1 MIAPRDGERCDRCQ
15 RHVAARYEL
24 LGGHIC
30 NACYSRLRRHPGTCP
45 GCNATRVLAFLDDTG
60 QTICAGCAG
69 QPGRFGC
76 KRCGSEE
83 LLTGSHCG
91 RCRLDERLQD
101 LLADDDGA
109 IRPPFDA
116 LHIYLTSAEL
126 DPRSV
131 VRWLRQE
138 PISHALSDMS
148 KGKLELSHN
157 ALLSLSPSRRVTYLR
172 RILVES
178 GVLPPV
184 DLLLSNLGAFVHEF
198 AEVLPPAH
206 GSLIRQYY
214 RWHILPTVQRRA
226 GGNALSRGSYDARRS
241 ELRKI
246 AAFLSWLEQRG
257 TTLEALEQR
266 TIDRYT
272 VEDTSPEIVHPFL
285 RWAMKRGTAPAVR
298 IDRRSH
304 PPAPSLQDEDEIWAL
319 TDRLLTDTS
328 IELPIRIIG
337 LFVLLYAQQVVRVA
351 RLTRE
356 QVAADEDAVAV
367 RFATTPV
374 VLPRPLAN
382 LVIEHLATPPRRGFA
397 NGESEWVFE
406 GLHPGQP
413 ITPAYVLHCFRAIG
427 LPALTARSTR
437 LDLLAQALSAS
448 VVADTLGVNT
458 ITASQRRGKAG
469 GTWSEY
475 PTLRAE

>member
-1 MIAPRDGERCDRCQ
+1 MIAPRNGEQCDRCH
-15 RHVAARYEL
+15 RHVAARYQL

-30 NACYSRLRRHPGTCP
+30 NACYSHLRRHPDTCP
-45 GCNATRVLAFLDDTG
+45 RCDSTRILAFLDESG
-60 QTICAGCAG
+60 RTICAGCAG
-69 QPGRFGC
+69 QPDRFGC

-101 LLADDDGA
+101 LLADDVGV

-131 VRWLRQE
+131 VRWLRRD
-138 PISHALSDMS
+138 PISQTLRDLAT
-148 KGKLELSHN
+148 GRLELAHS
-157 ALLSLSPSRRVTYLR
+157 ALHFLAPSRRVNYLR

-178 GVLPPV
+178 GVLPSV

-198 AEVLPPAH
+198 AGALPPAH

-226 GGNALSRGSYDARRS
+226 GGRAVSRGSYDARRS
-241 ELRKI
+241 ELRRI

-257 TTLEALEQR
+257 ATLEALDQR
-266 TIDRYT
+266 TIDHYT

-304 PPAPSLQDEDEIWAL
+304 PPVSSLQDEEEIWAL
-319 TDRLLTDTS
+319 TERLLTDTS
-328 IELPIRIIG
+328 IELTIRIIG
-337 LFVLLYAQQVVRVA
+337 LFVLLFAQQVVRVA
-351 RLTRE
+351 RLTRD
-356 QVAADEDAVAV
+356 QVVVDEDAVTV

-374 VLPRPLAN
+374 VLPRQLAN
-382 LVIEHLATPPRRGFA
+382 LVIEHLDTRPRRGFA

-437 LDLLAQALSAS
+437 LDLLAQTLSAS
-448 VVADTLGVNT
+448 VVAETIGVNT
-458 ITASQRRGKAG
+458 ITAALRRGKAG

>member
-1 MIAPRDGERCDRCQ
+1 MIAPRDGEQCDHCH
-15 RHVAARYEL
+15 RHIAARYQL

-45 GCNATRVLAFLDDTG
+45 GCDDTRVLAFLDDFG
-60 QTICAGCAG
+60 RAICAGCAG

-76 KRCGSEE
+76 ERCGSEE
-83 LLTGSHCG
+83 FLTGSHCG

-101 LLADDDGA
+101 LLADDDGV

-116 LHIYLTSAEL
+116 LHIYLTSADL

-138 PISHALSDMS
+138 PIGQALGDMS
-148 KGKLELSHN
+148 KGTIELSHN
-157 ALLSLSPSRRVTYLR
+157 ALLSLAPSRRVTYLR

-198 AEVLPPAH
+198 AAVLPPTH

-214 RWHILPTVQRRA
+214 RWLVLPTVQRRA

-246 AAFLSWLEQRG
+246 AAFLSWLEQHG
-257 TTLEALEQR
+257 TTLEALGQQ
-266 TIDRYT
+266 TIDHYA
-272 VEDTSPEIVHPFL
+272 VENSSPEIVHPFL
-285 RWAMKRGTAPAVR
+285 RWAMTRGTAPAVR

-304 PPAPSLQDEDEIWAL
+304 PPVPSLQDEEEIWAL

-328 IELPIRIIG
+328 IELTIRIIG

-351 RLTRE
+351 SLTRD
-356 QVAADEDAVAV
+356 QVVVDEDAVAV

-374 VLPRPLAN
+374 VLPRQLAS
-382 LVIEHLATPPRRGFA
+382 LVIEHLATRPRRGFA

-427 LPALTARSTR
+427 LPTLTARSTR
-437 LDLLAQALSAS
+437 LDLLAQTLSAS
-448 VVADTLGVNT
+448 VVADTIGVNT
-458 ITASQRRGKAG
+458 ITASLRRGKAG

-475 PTLRAE
+475 PVLRAE